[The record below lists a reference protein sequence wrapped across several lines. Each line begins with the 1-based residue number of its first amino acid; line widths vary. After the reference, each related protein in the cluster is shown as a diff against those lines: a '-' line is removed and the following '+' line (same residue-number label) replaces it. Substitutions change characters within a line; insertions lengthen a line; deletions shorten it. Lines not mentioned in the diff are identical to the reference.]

1 MARDKCQKNL
11 TMRSVSVC
19 CSIFIVVPTVPSSC
33 FCFYAS
39 FSLSSSSSSCHDLC
53 PCVFLCIEKCF
64 VRVFVL
70 MVYLARGAGV
80 RAADLLVPLSL
91 PSPVCVGNLSF
102 ADSTNKRFFLCPT
115 HPLLLPPPL
124 HLPLLP
130 LCWLFITIYCC
141 LPQRIDKKKAS
152 SIWIRLRV
160 RHHSRPD
167 FQFDSRTIPVPIL
180 IAYKVN
186 IFGKFIAK

>member
-39 FSLSSSSSSCHDLC
+39 SSSSSSSCHDLC

-70 MVYLARGAGV
+70 MVYLARGG
-80 RAADLLVPLSL
+80 RSTGSGSL
-91 PSPVCVGNLSF
+91 GSF
-102 ADSTNKRFFLCPT
+102 KSAQPGLRGQFKLC
-115 HPLLLPPPL
+115 
-124 HLPLLP
+124 
-130 LCWLFITIYCC
+130 
-141 LPQRIDKKKAS
+141 
-152 SIWIRLRV
+152 
-160 RHHSRPD
+160 
-167 FQFDSRTIPVPIL
+167 
-180 IAYKVN
+180 
-186 IFGKFIAK
+186 

>member
-39 FSLSSSSSSCHDLC
+39 SSSSSSSCHDLC

-102 ADSTNKRFFLCPT
+102 ADSTNKRFFYAQHTP
-115 HPLLLPPPL
+115 
-124 HLPLLP
+124 
-130 LCWLFITIYCC
+130 YSC
-141 LPQRIDKKKAS
+141 LP
-152 SIWIRLRV
+152 
-160 RHHSRPD
+160 HSTFLSFPSVGCLS
-167 FQFDSRTIPVPIL
+167 QFIVVYLS
-180 IAYKVN
+180 A
-186 IFGKFIAK
+186 